1 LLIFDL
7 GIPSLR
13 RRVRAAFGM
22 QRLAILIALLLFAA
36 SAHAEFPTTQPFE
49 EVTFRADQRHDPDE
63 RMYVLTVD
71 LTDPDVSI
79 SVATA
84 GPDPDGE
91 GPWQTTLRPVREIAE
106 REGFDIAINASY
118 FEIVRGSTTRPIPE
132 EAAERSGAPATQ
144 PLQQGGYVYD
154 IWASNVGWTM
164 IDGKLLTPR
173 RNLDWPIVAFGNDG
187 KVAMGN
193 VEQLPAGAKH
203 IITGNGM
210 VLEDGHPPASFKS
223 NLVARHPRTVLG
235 IDKTGTKLTIL
246 TLDGRRPG
254 VSVGMTGAELA
265 KEMQRLGC
273 WDAINL
279 DGGGSTT
286 LLIRD
291 PQTRQLHLI
300 NHPSDGNQR
309 AVSDAIG
316 IKINHR

>member
-1 LLIFDL
+1 
-7 GIPSLR
+7 
-13 RRVRAAFGM
+13 
-22 QRLAILIALLLFAA
+22 
-36 SAHAEFPTTQPFE
+36 
-49 EVTFRADQRHDPDE
+49 
-63 RMYVLTVD
+63 
-71 LTDPDVSI
+71 
-79 SVATA
+79 
-84 GPDPDGE
+84 
-91 GPWQTTLRPVREIAE
+91 
-106 REGFDIAINASY
+106 
-118 FEIVRGSTTRPIPE
+118 
-132 EAAERSGAPATQ
+132 
-144 PLQQGGYVYD
+144 
-154 IWASNVGWTM
+154 
-164 IDGKLLTPR
+164 
-173 RNLDWPIVAFGNDG
+173 
-187 KVAMGN
+187 MGN

-210 VLEDGHPPASFKS
+210 VLDDGNPPASFKS

-235 IDKTGTKLTIL
+235 IDRTGTKLTIL